1 MFKEHIIYIFYLIM
15 ALNLKGSEAS
25 NLNVP
30 KKSQKVLS
38 LSENVK
44 VLSVRK
50 KKNMLR
56 FPRSMI
62 RTNMKF

>member
-1 MFKEHIIYIFYLIM
+1 M

-50 KKNMLR
+50 KKKYAEISKIYDKNKYEILKKEIN
-56 FPRSMI
+56 SC
-62 RTNMKF
+62 